1 MNTVN
6 NNDENMKVLKEI
18 HKGAKMGMD
27 AISYVS
33 DKVGDSHFRDELSSQ
48 YNQYDDILNRVN
60 DSYTNYGEVPKDN
73 NYKDKFMSWMGVQMN
88 TMNDQSNSKLSE
100 LLIQGTVMGIIEGR
114 KILNNN
120 PNIDENIKKTLKDF
134 VKLQENSVE
143 KLKIYL

>member
-114 KILNNN
+114 KILN
-120 PNIDENIKKTLKDF
+120 KKKINKEVESIVSDYVTMQEKNVETLK
-134 VKLQENSVE
+134 S
-143 KLKIYL
+143 YL